1 MKISLSDMKKAAVEL
16 AVLEV
21 AIDEGSGGKW
31 GEGSIASFRVPEKF
45 GIPCTQYIMKSYPW
59 KDRKEMPI
67 LPDEV
72 PECAPVGVIVAM
84 AGEEWVVVEVVDGE
98 CMWLAPASCIDI
110 TR

>member
-31 GEGSIASFRVPEKF
+31 GEASMGHLHVPEKF
-45 GIPCTQYIMKSYPW
+45 GIPCTQYMMKSYPW

-84 AGEEWVVVEVVDGE
+84 AGEEWVVIEVAE
-98 CMWLAPASCIDI
+98 QEYMYLAPASYIDI
-110 TR
+110 TK